1 MEIKLSEKDVK
12 YFQMLNSS
20 IAECEQKIAA
30 LEIEK
35 IRVAQTYFA
44 IEEKYRE
51 FSKQIRAKYEVQHP
65 DAEIDL
71 VKGII
76 VYPEDIDDAGS
87 SGTEVNEEPIKPV
100 GPPVRIVQE
109 GEDPEPIKKKRV
121 KKEEKKDAE

>member
-12 YFQMLNSS
+12 YFQMLNNS
-20 IAECEQKIAA
+20 IAECENKIAA

-35 IRVAQTYFA
+35 IRVTQTYFA

-71 VKGII
+71 AKGVII
-76 VYPEDIDDAGS
+76 SPEENEVEKNDVGN
-87 SGTEVNEEPIKPV
+87 SGDEVEEAPNFV
-100 GPPVRIVQE
+100 T
-109 GEDPEPIKKKRV
+109 KRL
-121 KKEEKKDAE
+121 KRKE

>member
-12 YFQMLNSS
+12 YFQMLNNS
-20 IAECEQKIAA
+20 ITECEQNIAA

-35 IRVAQTYFA
+35 FRVTKMYFDIRD
-44 IEEKYRE
+44 KYAE

-76 VYPEDIDDAGS
+76 FYPEENDAGS
-87 SGTEVNEEPIKPV
+87 SGTEVESAPIKPV
-100 GPPVRIVQE
+100 GPPVRTVQE
-109 GEDPEPIKKKRV
+109 GVDPEAPIKKKRV
-121 KKEEKKDAE
+121 KKEEKEDAE

>member
-1 MEIKLSEKDVK
+1 MEIKLSEKDIK
-12 YFQMLNSS
+12 YFQMLNNS

-71 VKGII
+71 VKGVII
-76 VYPEDIDDAGS
+76 SPEENDAGS
-87 SGTEVNEEPIKPV
+87 SGTEVEEA
-100 GPPVRIVQE
+100 
-109 GEDPEPIKKKRV
+109 PIKKKRI
-121 KKEEKKDAE
+121 KEEKKDGEQG